1 MWRLEGQSLQ
11 SSDGE
16 ESYSFDAILRESGG
30 GEELY
35 SRVVSPLVFSALNG
49 GHDLF
54 VVAYGL
60 PGTGKSHAVFGPPAQ
75 MSRLRREARGIVARL
90 GQQIFDIVSGDRVCR
105 VSASFF
111 HVFEDGRVTDLF
123 DSRRR
128 RLEVVEDSSDTCSYS
143 IPSIAVH
150 QVSSSLELARLTER
164 ANLMRNAS
172 GGRRDHQPT
181 PQPQSHKS
189 HCSHAF
195 VRLLLE
201 RVVDGEKKGEERVMK
216 TQITVVDLAGHS
228 IEQVQANQPS
238 PDGGITTLHQIMTTL
253 PCQGITATAGLFSNS
268 SLTKLLRPCL
278 GGSSETL
285 LLGTLSLSESSREK
299 TKRCLKVGIEKFNKN
314 NHDSLVCHGWQV
326 LHEAMEI
333 KNYCRHSVT
342 PVSGSDL
349 GRTLEKIADM
359 KKEVCGKVGVS
370 EQPQSWRTGREQDGE
385 YVEINGQRFSQLS
398 SSCAHLLQSL
408 DKLEAQL
415 LYKGVSCKKQQK

>member
-1 MWRLEGQSLQ
+1 MWRVEGQSLQ

-35 SRVVSPLVFSALNG
+35 SRVVSPLVSSALNG

-54 VVAYGL
+54 MVAYGL

-90 GQQIFDIVSGDRVCR
+90 GQQMFDIVSGDRVCR

-143 IPSIAVH
+143 IPSVAVH

-172 GGRRDHQPT
+172 GGRRDHRPT
-181 PQPQSHKS
+181 PQTQSHKS

-238 PDGGITTLHQIMTTL
+238 PDGGITALHQIMTTL

-299 TKRCLKVGIEKFNKN
+299 TKRCLKVGSEKFNKIIMI
-314 NHDSLVCHGWQV
+314 HACVMV
-326 LHEAMEI
+326 
-333 KNYCRHSVT
+333 
-342 PVSGSDL
+342 
-349 GRTLEKIADM
+349 GRFYM
-359 KKEVCGKVGVS
+359 
-370 EQPQSWRTGREQDGE
+370 
-385 YVEINGQRFSQLS
+385 
-398 SSCAHLLQSL
+398 
-408 DKLEAQL
+408 
-415 LYKGVSCKKQQK
+415 KQQRSRTTADTQ